1 MVGLGVLK
9 LKEKEV
15 KMITKNINQIAAQYE
30 RIWKLHFR
38 YDKGTENMWQKVE
51 EICGKFLYE
60 MTY

>member
-1 MVGLGVLK
+1 
-9 LKEKEV
+9 
-15 KMITKNINQIAAQYE
+15 MITKNINQIAAQYE

-51 EICGKFLYE
+51 EICGKFLTE